1 MERIIMNNEILEKL
15 KVVVSNIKGVSLE
28 DLEFVDETTRITED
42 LGLNSIGVLY
52 TVFAIERAFN
62 ITFEDLDFDSFQT
75 VGDVIKYIEKNI

>member
-1 MERIIMNNEILEKL
+1 MNNEILEKL
-15 KVVVSNIKGVSLE
+15 KVVVSNIKGVSLK
-28 DLEFVDETTRITED
+28 DLEFVDETTRIKED

-52 TVFAIERAFN
+52 TVFAIERTFN